1 MSVIKVQALSKNFGA
16 IKAVDQLS
24 FEVEAGQVYGF
35 LGQNGS
41 GKSTTIRM
49 LLSLIHPSEGHIEI
63 FGQSLTDNRSAIL
76 EKVGAVIE
84 RPDSYPYLTAQE
96 HLSLFAKLRKQ
107 KITAA
112 KIESTLS
119 QVGLLARANDKV
131 QTYSLGMKQR
141 LGIGIALLHDP
152 QLIILDEPTNGLDP
166 QGIADIRQLIQSLS
180 KEEGKTVLVSSHL
193 LSEIEQIA
201 SHILII
207 HQGKKMAEGPTSS
220 LLDPNKTIVQIKTLD
235 DADAKQKLMDSAY
248 RANILER
255 SEGLYLSIPK
265 LDIPGLNT
273 FFMVTTLLGEYVGV
287 ILVLV
292 FLFFTGKHFIPVYL
306 IALLITFLVS
316 QGLKLFVFE
325 HENRPSYTYE
335 QLEKIEGLEHHKHH
349 SFPSGHTSTAF
360 AIFTILAIAYP
371 KKGVPFLG
379 AMLAVLVGIS
389 RIYLGQH
396 YLSDVVTGAI
406 IGLFTS
412 VWVVYFYALY
422 GQNKNG

>member
-1 MSVIKVQALSKNFGA
+1 MSVIKVQTLSKSFGA

-24 FEVEAGQVYGF
+24 FEVAAGQVYGF

-49 LLSLIHPSEGHIEI
+49 LLSLIHPSEGHIEM
-63 FGQSLTDNRSAIL
+63 FGQSLTEHRSAIL
-76 EKVGAVIE
+76 EQVGAVIE

-96 HLSLFAKLRKQ
+96 HLNLFAKLRKQ

-112 KIESTLS
+112 KIEATLS

-152 QLIILDEPTNGLDP
+152 KLIILDEPTNGLDP

-235 DADAKQKLMDSAY
+235 DLDAKQKLMASAY
-248 RANILER
+248 RSNLLDR
-255 SEGLYLSIPK
+255 SEGLYLTIPK
-265 LDIPGLNT
+265 LEIPALNA
-273 FFMVTTLLGEYVGV
+273 
-287 ILVLV
+287 
-292 FLFFTGKHFIPVYL
+292 FIVASN
-306 IALLITFLVS
+306 IDLVS
-316 QGLKLFVFE
+316 LEAKNSLEDYFL
-325 HENRPSYTYE
+325 
-335 QLEKIEGLEHHKHH
+335 QL
-349 SFPSGHTSTAF
+349 TST
-360 AIFTILAIAYP
+360 Y
-371 KKGVPFLG
+371 
-379 AMLAVLVGIS
+379 
-389 RIYLGQH
+389 
-396 YLSDVVTGAI
+396 
-406 IGLFTS
+406 
-412 VWVVYFYALY
+412 
-422 GQNKNG
+422 